1 MLDKIAN
8 IELNLAGKNRKRTF
22 TKKNFSEIYIAHK
35 LSAKDI
41 LAISP
46 AFKLLKKHFFEVKD
60 FNKNTSD
67 SFGLS
72 FALEEFLFQ
81 VNPHTSQII
90 DMHELEYFVS
100 KRIDGK
106 IKVNILART
115 KISDDIEEF
124 SSIEMDSFRFL
135 FKRINDLKITRTVHL
150 QNTLA
155 LNNLLDR
162 IYYEILDNFTKI
174 NYVVVK
180 FIDLAMGKNLIKK
193 CNETENFNEAVLIK
207 KIQPVEDKNV

>member
-1 MLDKIAN
+1 MLDRVAN
-8 IELNLAGKNRKRTF
+8 IELNLAGRNRKKSL

-35 LSAKDI
+35 LSAKDT

-46 AFKLLKKHFFEVKD
+46 AFKLLKKHSFEVRD

-67 SFGLS
+67 SFALS
-72 FALEEFLFQ
+72 FILEEFLFQ
-81 VNPHTSQII
+81 VNPNTSQII
-90 DMHELEYFVS
+90 DMHELEYFVR
-100 KRIDGK
+100 KKTDGK

-115 KISDDIEEF
+115 KISDHIEGF
-124 SSIEMDSFRFL
+124 STIELDSFRFL
-135 FKRINDLKITRTVHL
+135 FKRINDLRITQTIHL

-180 FIDLAMGKNLIKK
+180 FIDLALGKNLIKR
-193 CNETENFNEAVLIK
+193 CNETDNFNEAILIK